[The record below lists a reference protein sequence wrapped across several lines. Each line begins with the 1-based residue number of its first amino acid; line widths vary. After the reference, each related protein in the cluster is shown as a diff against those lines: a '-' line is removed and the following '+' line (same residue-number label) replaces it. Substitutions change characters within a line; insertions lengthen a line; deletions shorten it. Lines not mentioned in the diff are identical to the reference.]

1 NGREWGHHLHM
12 IGRLRAGIGEEQ
24 AEQELDAIARTP
36 DTAFSRPQWAALPNG
51 FVMTRLHDDL
61 VREVRPALLAILG
74 AVALLLTIACVN
86 VTNLVLA
93 RGVERRTELMVRAAL
108 GASRLRLMRQLIT
121 EVVLLAFLGG
131 VVGIALASFAVDLVI
146 ALSPQELP
154 RATAIR
160 IDGRVLMFAVALV
173 TMIGLAVGIVPALY
187 SSRADL
193 RVDGRSTTDSHGREV
208 ARRTLVVVQLAFALV
223 LLA

>member
-121 EVVLLAFLGG
+121 EAVLLAIMGG
-131 VVGIALASFAVDLVI
+131 LVGIALASLAIHAVM
-146 ALSPQELP
+146 ALSPHELP
-154 RATAIR
+154 RASAVR
-160 IDGRVLMFAVALV
+160 VDGWVLMFALALV
-173 TMIGLAVGIVPALY
+173 TIIGLAVGVMPALY
-187 SSRADL
+187 GSR
-193 RVDGRSTTDSHGREV
+193 TD
-208 ARRTLVVVQLAFALV
+208 
-223 LLA
+223 